1 MEKLETYYIGL
12 DETEA
17 EWMDDIVEMNRAITL
32 MVKIRDQ
39 KVKDFMEVFGP
50 KEIPA

>member
-1 MEKLETYYIGL
+1 METYYIGM

-17 EWMDDIVEMNRAITL
+17 EWMDDIVEMNRAIAL

-39 KVKDFMEVFGP
+39 KMKDFMEVFGP
-50 KEIPA
+50 REEIRA